1 MKKTIQIRDLIKT
14 KKLIKNII
22 IKSKINKSYLK
33 PLNNKIDI
41 MIILI
46 LLIKWPIILENKR
59 NRLLVRPQDKIH
71 KVN

>member
-46 LLIKWPIILENKR
+46 LLIK
-59 NRLLVRPQDKIH
+59 
-71 KVN
+71 